1 MVRVNNS
8 QLRDSHLDL
17 PPETV
22 TPWYRALRLY
32 NEVMERLSIR
42 LKLNDGG
49 FLVESP
55 ACFEVKSD
63 MARFT

>member
-22 TPWYRALRLY
+22 SDWYRALRLY

-49 FLVESP
+49 FLVVSEILRS
-55 ACFEVKSD
+55 
-63 MARFT
+63 